1 MRENRQPW
9 SVEDGSRTRGKFCC
23 DGLEVELPS
32 VSYPGAFQPDW
43 SCKEAFAELRD
54 GKDPRGITREESLT
68 GVRKKIDEIV
78 LIF

>member
-1 MRENRQPW
+1 MG
-9 SVEDGSRTRGKFCC
+9 SGKDGPRTGGQFRC
-23 DGLEVELPS
+23 DLIEVELPS